1 MASATTTLK
10 TQLRRRR
17 GRHRA
22 TPPHAGWRLFSSVSA
37 ATCWLP
43 YNWNWQRR
51 WDEAQEFLRDHPI
64 VLMDVGARG
73 ESASELASL
82 HPYVRRI
89 GFEPDVAECQ
99 RLAAAGAGTFFPM
112 LVAGT
117 PGPTTLH
124 IYRGSE
130 YSSVL
135 PLSTR
140 FQRLWLGDM
149 PLDATVT
156 SEAVTLDGF
165 LAEHPDC
172 SPDLL
177 KIDTQGTELDILH
190 GAETALRAIG
200 LVEVEVEFTQMY
212 ENQPVFSDVA
222 HFLDESGFELLYLNR
237 VFRARR
243 ELYRGPSRG
252 QLVDADALFG
262 RREDRLA
269 DMSLEQRAKYVI
281 LLCQYGHMDVAW
293 QMVTENPDVIELVP
307 RLREVF
313 RPAPRSVSRGA
324 IMQLDKVLALALHAR
339 RYNQRG
345 MDTDRAWPIR

>member
-1 MASATTTLK
+1 VANTL
-10 TQLRRRR
+10 LAPRAIRRRRR
-17 GRHRA
+17 GRNGA
-22 TPPHAGWRLFSSVSA
+22 APPNPGWRLLSSISA

-51 WDEAQEFLRDHPI
+51 WEEAHDFLRDNPI

-73 ESASELASL
+73 ESASELTSL
-82 HPYVRRI
+82 YPHVRRI

-99 RLAAAGAGTFFPM
+99 RLADSEVGEFFPT
-112 LVAGT
+112 LVAGE

-124 IYRGSE
+124 LYRGSE

-135 PLSTR
+135 PLSAR

-149 PLDATVT
+149 PLDATIT
-156 SEAVTLDGF
+156 SDAVTLDGF
-165 LAEHPDC
+165 LSEHPDC

-177 KIDTQGTELDILH
+177 KLDTQGTEFEILH
-190 GAETALRAIG
+190 GAGDALRHIG

-212 ENQPVFSDVA
+212 ENQAVFSDVA
-222 HFLDESGFELLYLNR
+222 QLLGERGFELLYLNR

-269 DMSLEQRAKYVI
+269 DMSLEQRVKYVI
-281 LLCQYGHMDVAW
+281 LLCQYGHMDIAW
-293 QMVTENPDVIELVP
+293 QIVSENPDVVELVP
-307 RLREVF
+307 RLPEVF
-313 RPAPRSVSRGA
+313 RPAPRAVSRGA
-324 IMQLDKVLALALHAR
+324 IMQLDKLLALALHAR